1 MEGPAETI
9 EVRLETLPDA
19 EAAAQRGAELI
30 AMAAR
35 GAVAERGSCA
45 IAVSG
50 GTTPWGMFRALADQ
64 DVPWD
69 DLGIWQ
75 VDERIAPPD
84 DEDRNLTHL
93 RVSLPPSARVHEM
106 PVDGDAEGLEA
117 RAATYAAGL
126 PARFDL
132 VHLGLG
138 EDGHT
143 ASLVPGDAVLD
154 VHDRDVAITGTYQG
168 WRRMTLTFPVLDQ
181 ARSVL
186 FLETG
191 AKKADPLRKLLARDQ
206 SISAA
211 RIRAADQLA
220 IVDRATIEG

>member
-1 MEGPAETI
+1 DGGRRDRRRRPHAGADLGARRTVLVARRRRLRAPGPVRVAPGARRAHREALLMEGPAETI

-35 GAVAERGSCA
+35 GAVAERGSGA

-84 DEDRNLTHL
+84 D
-93 RVSLPPSARVHEM
+93 
-106 PVDGDAEGLEA
+106 
-117 RAATYAAGL
+117 
-126 PARFDL
+126 
-132 VHLGLG
+132 
-138 EDGHT
+138 
-143 ASLVPGDAVLD
+143 
-154 VHDRDVAITGTYQG
+154 
-168 WRRMTLTFPVLDQ
+168 
-181 ARSVL
+181 
-186 FLETG
+186 
-191 AKKADPLRKLLARDQ
+191 
-206 SISAA
+206 
-211 RIRAADQLA
+211 
-220 IVDRATIEG
+220 